1 MPDTGRG
8 ESVRRVREECGLR
21 DAQQVSGPPEVDGRR
36 LVEWCRL
43 HLRAE
48 PVDELLRAGHLSSVL
63 GLRLDDGRK
72 VVVKVREAAPR
83 LDACIAVQAALS
95 QAGFPCPQ
103 PLTSVTDL
111 DGSAV
116 TAETYLP
123 GGAPMPGTD
132 REARPFAE
140 AFAALIR
147 LAPPPEHVPSLA
159 PAPAWVAWNH
169 QGSGLWP
176 MPDDDD
182 RDMNEIKDAPGWID
196 RAGRAAQD
204 RLRAH
209 RASDVIGH
217 CDWYAGNLRWSG
229 NNLLVA
235 HDWDSVFVDSEAA
248 VVGFAA
254 AVYPTTDP
262 GGEATL
268 EETEQFIRS
277 YVDVSDHALTLKDV
291 ECAWAAGVWLRA
303 FDSRKQH
310 AKGEAIRSLDE
321 TEAKERVRRAGAW

>member
-1 MPDTGRG
+1 M
-8 ESVRRVREECGLR
+8 
-21 DAQQVSGPPEVDGRR
+21 
-36 LVEWCRL
+36 

-48 PVDELLRAGHLSSVL
+48 PVEELFRAGHLSSVV
-63 GLRLDDGRK
+63 GLRLEDGRE
-72 VVVKVREAAPR
+72 VVVKVREATPR
-83 LDACIAVQAALS
+83 LDACVAVQAALS
-95 QAGFPCPQ
+95 RAGFPCPA
-103 PLTSVTDL
+103 PLSGVTDL
-111 DGSAV
+111 DGRAV
-116 TAETYLP
+116 TAEGYLP
-123 GGAPMPGTD
+123 GGAPMPVTG

-147 LAPPPEHVPSLA
+147 LAPPPEQVPPLA

-176 MPDDDD
+176 KPDDDD
-182 RDMNEIKDAPGWID
+182 RNLNEIDAPAWID

-209 RASDVIGH
+209 LAPGLIAH

-235 HDWDSVFVDSEAA
+235 HDWDSVFADSEAA

-254 AVYPTTDP
+254 AVYPTAHA
-262 GGEATL
+262 GAEASL
-268 EETEQFIRS
+268 EETEQFVQS
-277 YVDVSDHALTLKDV
+277 YVDVSGRVLTPEDV
-291 ECAWAAGVWLRA
+291 ECVWAAGVWLRA

-310 AKGEAIRSLDE
+310 AKGQTIRSLDE
-321 TEAKERVRRAGAW
+321 TEAKERLRRAGAP